1 MRKVRSFLL
10 LFIILGLSTLGK
22 SISIKGFG
30 DLLNLVKTISK
41 TQTGMNTELLDQ
53 GIKQTKQI
61 ENEINMIKNQVENLK
76 RLGKNISDGNINSLR
91 YALNQAISI
100 QDQSK
105 GFIYNQQ
112 ELVNRYWDI
121 YKKDPENF
129 EKNTEFTEENLKKVD
144 RELKKAKEM
153 TQYALYDSMINS
165 GFTAQLKSD
174 KANLETLLNA
184 SSTTT
189 GALQAIQ
196 ATNNLLG
203 QTNTILLDLKSV
215 MSTMVKMNASV
226 ESVKVTE
233 DNAKENKLD
242 ALEADLK
249 KTMNEELQRYE
260 ELKKQKVTIGG

>member
-1 MRKVRSFLL
+1 MRKIRSLVL
-10 LFIILGLSTLGK
+10 LFVILGLSTLGK
-22 SISIKGFG
+22 SISISGFG

-76 RLGKNISDGNINSLR
+76 RLGKNISDGNINSLK
-91 YALNQAISI
+91 YALNQVIEL

-121 YKKDPENF
+121 YKKDPESF

-144 RELKKAKEM
+144 MELKKAKEM

-226 ESVKVTE
+226 ESVKMTE
-233 DNAKENKLD
+233 DNAKEFNLD
-242 ALEADLK
+242 TLEADLK
-249 KTMNEELQRYE
+249 KTMNEELKRYE
-260 ELKKQKVTIGG
+260 ELKNQKVTIGG

>member
-1 MRKVRSFLL
+1 MRKIRSLVL

-22 SISIKGFG
+22 SISISGFG

-91 YALNQAISI
+91 YALNQAISL

-226 ESVKVTE
+226 ESVKMTE
-233 DNAKENKLD
+233 DNAKEINLD
-242 ALEADLK
+242 TLEADLK
-249 KTMNEELQRYE
+249 KTMNEELQKYE
-260 ELKKQKVTIGG
+260 ELKKQKITIGG

>member
-1 MRKVRSFLL
+1 MRKIRSLVL

-22 SISIKGFG
+22 SISISGFG

-91 YALNQAISI
+91 YALDQAISL

-153 TQYALYDSMINS
+153 TQYALYDSMVNS

-226 ESVKVTE
+226 ESVKMTE
-233 DNAKENKLD
+233 DNAKEVNLD
-242 ALEADLK
+242 TLEADLK

-260 ELKKQKVTIGG
+260 ELKKQKITIGG

>member
-1 MRKVRSFLL
+1 MRKIRSLVL
-10 LFIILGLSTLGK
+10 LFVILGLSTLGK
-22 SISIKGFG
+22 SISISGFG

-76 RLGKNISDGNINSLR
+76 RLGKNISDGNINSLK
-91 YALNQAISI
+91 YALNQVIEL

-121 YKKDPENF
+121 YKKDPESF
-129 EKNTEFTEENLKKVD
+129 EKNTEFTEENLKKVG

-226 ESVKVTE
+226 ESVKMTE
-233 DNAKENKLD
+233 DNAKEFNLD
-242 ALEADLK
+242 TLEADLK

-260 ELKKQKVTIGG
+260 ELQNQKVTIGG

>member
-1 MRKVRSFLL
+1 MRKIRSLVL

-22 SISIKGFG
+22 SISISGFG

-41 TQTGMNTELLDQ
+41 TQTGMNIELLDQ

-91 YALNQAISI
+91 YALNQAISL

-121 YKKDPENF
+121 YKKNPENF

-153 TQYALYDSMINS
+153 TQYALYDSMVNS

-203 QTNTILLDLKSV
+203 QTNAILLDLKSV

-226 ESVKVTE
+226 ESVKMTE
-233 DNAKENKLD
+233 DNAKEVNLD
-242 ALEADLK
+242 TLEADLK

-260 ELKKQKVTIGG
+260 ELKKQKITIGG

>member
-1 MRKVRSFLL
+1 MRKTRSLVL

-22 SISIKGFG
+22 SISIKVFG

-91 YALNQAISI
+91 YALNQAISL

>member
-91 YALNQAISI
+91 YALNQVISL

-129 EKNTEFTEENLKKVD
+129 EKNTDFTEENLKKVD

>member
-1 MRKVRSFLL
+1 MRKIKSLVL

-22 SISIKGFG
+22 SISISGFG

-91 YALNQAISI
+91 YALNQAISL

-226 ESVKVTE
+226 ESVKMTE
-233 DNAKENKLD
+233 DNAKEVNLD
-242 ALEADLK
+242 TLEADLK

-260 ELKKQKVTIGG
+260 ELKKQKITIGG

>member
-1 MRKVRSFLL
+1 MRKIRSLVL

-22 SISIKGFG
+22 SISISGFG

-91 YALNQAISI
+91 YALNQAISL

-226 ESVKVTE
+226 ESVKMTE
-233 DNAKENKLD
+233 DNAKEVNLD
-242 ALEADLK
+242 TLEADLK

-260 ELKKQKVTIGG
+260 ELKKQKITIGG

>member
-1 MRKVRSFLL
+1 MRKTRSLLL

-22 SISIKGFG
+22 SISISGFG

-41 TQTGMNTELLDQ
+41 TQTGVNTELLDQ

-91 YALNQAISI
+91 YALNEAISL

-105 GFIYNQQ
+105 AFIYNQQ
-112 ELVNRYWDI
+112 ELVSRYWDI

-233 DNAKENKLD
+233 DNAKESKLD
-242 ALEADLK
+242 TLEADLK

>member
-1 MRKVRSFLL
+1 MRKIRSLVL
-10 LFIILGLSTLGK
+10 LFIILGLSSLGK
-22 SISIKGFG
+22 SISISGFG

-53 GIKQTKQI
+53 GIKQAKQI

-91 YALNQAISI
+91 YALNQAISL

-121 YKKDPENF
+121 YKKDSENF

-242 ALEADLK
+242 TLEADLK
-249 KTMNEELQRYE
+249 KSMNEELQRYE

>member
-1 MRKVRSFLL
+1 ML

-22 SISIKGFG
+22 SISISGFG

-91 YALNQAISI
+91 YALDQAISL

-226 ESVKVTE
+226 ESVKMTE
-233 DNAKENKLD
+233 DNAKEVNLD
-242 ALEADLK
+242 TLEADLK

-260 ELKKQKVTIGG
+260 ELKKQKITIGG

>member
-1 MRKVRSFLL
+1 MRKIRSLVL
-10 LFIILGLSTLGK
+10 LFVILGLSTLGK
-22 SISIKGFG
+22 SISISGFG

-76 RLGKNISDGNINSLR
+76 RLGKNISDGNINSLK
-91 YALNQAISI
+91 YALNQVIEL

-121 YKKDPENF
+121 YKKDPESF
-129 EKNTEFTEENLKKVD
+129 EKNTEFTEENLKKVG

-226 ESVKVTE
+226 ESVKMTE
-233 DNAKENKLD
+233 DNAKEFNLD
-242 ALEADLK
+242 TLEADLK
-249 KTMNEELQRYE
+249 KTMNEELKRYE
-260 ELKKQKVTIGG
+260 ELKNQKVTIGG

>member
-91 YALNQAISI
+91 YALNQAISL

>member
-1 MRKVRSFLL
+1 MRKIRSLVL
-10 LFIILGLSTLGK
+10 LFVILGLSTLGK
-22 SISIKGFG
+22 SISISGFG

-91 YALNQAISI
+91 YALNQAISL

-226 ESVKVTE
+226 ESVKMTE
-233 DNAKENKLD
+233 DNAKEFNLD
-242 ALEADLK
+242 TLEADLK

-260 ELKKQKVTIGG
+260 ELKNQKVTIGG

>member
-1 MRKVRSFLL
+1 MRKIRSLML

-91 YALNQAISI
+91 YALNQAISL

>member
-1 MRKVRSFLL
+1 
-10 LFIILGLSTLGK
+10 
-22 SISIKGFG
+22 
-30 DLLNLVKTISK
+30 
-41 TQTGMNTELLDQ
+41 
-53 GIKQTKQI
+53 
-61 ENEINMIKNQVENLK
+61 
-76 RLGKNISDGNINSLR
+76 
-91 YALNQAISI
+91 
-100 QDQSK
+100 
-105 GFIYNQQ
+105 
-112 ELVNRYWDI
+112 
-121 YKKDPENF
+121 
-129 EKNTEFTEENLKKVD
+129 
-144 RELKKAKEM
+144 
-153 TQYALYDSMINS
+153 MINS

-233 DNAKENKLD
+233 DNAKENELD
-242 ALEADLK
+242 TLEADLK

>member
-1 MRKVRSFLL
+1 MRGIRSLIL
-10 LFIILGLSTLGK
+10 LFILTGFSITGK
-22 SISIKGFG
+22 SISIKGFTE
-30 DLLNLVKTISK
+30 LLNIVKTISK

-53 GIKQTKQI
+53 GIKQATQI
-61 ENEINMIKNQVENLK
+61 QNELDMIKNQVENLK
-76 RLGKNISDGNINSLR
+76 RLGKNISDGNINSIR
-91 YALNQAISI
+91 YALNQAISL

-105 GFIYNQQ
+105 AFIYNQQ
-112 ELVNRYWDI
+112 ELVNRYWDV

-129 EKNTEFTEENLKKVD
+129 EKNTEFSESNLKKVD

-174 KANLETLLNA
+174 KENLETLLSA
-184 SSTTT
+184 SSNTT

-203 QTNTILLDLKSV
+203 QTNTILLDLKGV

-226 ESVKVTE
+226 ESVKLTE
-233 DNAKENKLD
+233 ESATENKLET
-242 ALEADLK
+242 LEADFKNTIERELEGYEKLK
-249 KTMNEELQRYE
+249 N
-260 ELKKQKVTIGG
+260 QKITIGG

>member
-1 MRKVRSFLL
+1 MRKIRSLVL

-22 SISIKGFG
+22 SISISGFG

-91 YALNQAISI
+91 YALNQAISL

-153 TQYALYDSMINS
+153 TQYALYDSMVNS

-226 ESVKVTE
+226 ESVKMTE
-233 DNAKENKLD
+233 DNAKEVNLD
-242 ALEADLK
+242 TLEADLK

-260 ELKKQKVTIGG
+260 ELKKQKITIGG

>member
-1 MRKVRSFLL
+1 MRKIRSLLL

-22 SISIKGFG
+22 SISISGFG

-53 GIKQTKQI
+53 GIKQAKQI

-91 YALNQAISI
+91 YALNQAISL

-144 RELKKAKEM
+144 MELKKAKEM

-203 QTNTILLDLKSV
+203 QTNTILLDLKGV

-233 DNAKENKLD
+233 DNAKESKLD
-242 ALEADLK
+242 TLEADLK